1 MAAAPPTR
9 IGTSAKETVGARD
22 LRGRRQRFA
31 APGGV
36 HDRLVGFLARAL
48 PMAVGVIAALMV
60 ITPLSPRGEVSF
72 LLDRNKVAL
81 IDDRLSVANAMYRG
95 RDDKGRPF
103 SLLAGE
109 AVQRS
114 SIEGLVRMRDLAA
127 QLLLT
132 DGPARLTANGGTY
145 DIEAETVSVDGAVRL
160 TASDGYAMT
169 ASGVSVDLKTRVM
182 RGDDGVSGE
191 VPAGTFSARTI
202 RADLA
207 ARTIA
212 LDGDARL
219 TMIPGKLRMPQ

>member
-1 MAAAPPTR
+1 MMAPEQS
-9 IGTSAKETVGARD
+9 IETSPIETAGARA
-22 LRGRRQRFA
+22 LRSRRQHFA
-31 APGGV
+31 APGGS
-36 HDRLVGFLARAL
+36 HDKLVRVLARAL
-48 PMAVGVIAALMV
+48 PMGVGVIAALMI

-81 IDDRLSVANAMYRG
+81 IDERLSVDNAMYRG
-95 RDDKGRPF
+95 RDNLGRPF

-114 SIEGLVRMRDLAA
+114 SAEGLVRMSDLVA

-132 DGPARLTANGGTY
+132 DGPARLSAEGGTY
-145 DIEAETVSVDGAVRL
+145 DIDKETVAIDGAVRF

-169 ASGVSVDLKTRVM
+169 ASGVSVDLKARTM
-182 RGDDGVSGE
+182 RGAGGVEGE
-191 VPAGTFSARTI
+191 TPAGTFSADSL

-212 LDGDARL
+212 LDGNVRL
-219 TMIPGKLRMPQ
+219 TMIPGRMRMP